1 MRHTLSDAHAYTARM
16 AAKQYDRVKRLERLL
31 DLLPSAATAP
41 AHCLDGARLLDV
53 LGDTYGDASPE
64 SRRRTLQ
71 RDLEVLVAEGQIEI
85 VNPGGKPLRYRRC
98 SDDLSDDPF
107 IREYDLRRIADLVA
121 EAVPARRLD
130 RLLPRLLSERS
141 GPLLDEQRLRI
152 VPDSVRLRPVDV
164 YEKVLYA
171 VIVALAR
178 RCVLEVSYEDAA
190 GMRAKARLHPHALV
204 QRGPIPYLFA
214 LKNDETEPMRLYALH
229 RMLSATALMETPARI
244 AEDFDLDRAIAE
256 GKADF
261 GQGERID
268 LELRVRGYLATV
280 LSVCNLSD
288 DQQIED
294 EPEDSP
300 FELRVRARVPSTG
313 QLLRWL
319 LGAGPNLEVL
329 APPELRHTM
338 LVQTSKMAAVYQDD

>member
-16 AAKQYDRVKRLERLL
+16 AAKQYDRVKRLERLV
-31 DLLPSAATAP
+31 DLLPSSATAP
-41 AHCLDGARLLDV
+41 AHCLDGARLLEI
-53 LGDTYGDASPE
+53 LGDAYGDASPE

-71 RDLEVLVAEGQIEI
+71 RDLETLVAEGRIEI
-85 VNPGGKPLRYRRC
+85 VNPGGKPLRYRRR
-98 SDDLSDDPF
+98 SDDLSDDPL
-107 IREYDLRRIADLVA
+107 IRAYDLRRIADLVA

-130 RLLPRLLSERS
+130 RLLPRLLHEPD

-152 VPDSVRLRPVDV
+152 VPDGVRLHPVDV

-171 VIVALAR
+171 VIVALAQ
-178 RCVLEVSYEDAA
+178 RCVLEVKYQDAA
-190 GMRAKARLHPHALV
+190 GVRAKARLHPHALV

-214 LKNDETEPMRLYALH
+214 VKNDESEPMRLYALH
-229 RMLSATALMETPARI
+229 RMLSAKALMETPARI
-244 AEDFDLDRAIAE
+244 AQDFDLDRSIAE

-261 GQGERID
+261 GQGEWID

-280 LSVCNLSD
+280 LSVCKLSD
-288 DQQIED
+288 DQKTED
-294 EPEDSP
+294 EPHDSP

-329 APPELRHTM
+329 APPELRHTVS
-338 LVQTSKMAAVYQDD
+338 VQAAKIAAIYQAD

>member
-1 MRHTLSDAHAYTARM
+1 MRQTPSDLHRYTARM
-16 AAKQYDRVKRLERLL
+16 AAKQYERVKRLERLL
-31 DLLPSAATAP
+31 DLLPASATAP
-41 AHCLDGARLLDV
+41 ALCLDGARLLEV
-53 LGDTYGDASPE
+53 LGAAYGEASPE
-64 SRRRTLQ
+64 SRRRALQ
-71 RDLEVLVAEGQIEI
+71 RDLADLVGDGQIEI
-85 VNPGGKPLRYRRC
+85 VNPGGKPLRYRRR
-98 SDDLSDDPF
+98 SDDLSDDPL

-121 EAVPARRLD
+121 EAVPAHRLD
-130 RLLPRLLSERS
+130 RLLPRLLSERG

-152 VPDSVRLRPVDV
+152 VPDSMRLHPVDV
-164 YEKVLYA
+164 YEQVLHA
-171 VIVALAR
+171 VIVALAV
-178 RCVLEVSYEDAA
+178 RCVLQVNYEDAA
-190 GMRAKARLHPHALV
+190 GVRAKARLHPHALV

-214 LKNDETEPMRLYALH
+214 LKNDEREPMRLYALH
-229 RMLSATALMETPARI
+229 RMLSAKALMETPARI

-261 GQGERID
+261 GQGDWID

-280 LSVCNLSD
+280 LSVSRLSD

-294 EPEDSP
+294 EPEGSP

-329 APPELRHTM
+329 APPELRHTL
-338 LVQTSKMAAVYQDD
+338 LVQASKMAAVYQSA